1 MPDLWPNFGC
11 PFFNEIAL
19 LAYEDASLLKQSL
32 LLYLQKCRMYFS
44 IQLLLLDVI
53 ALTLSWKPGET
64 LFTFFAF
71 FLSVFA
77 IVNQA
82 YQAFKVLIKPDY

>member
-1 MPDLWPNFGC
+1 MKARRNLVYIFC
-11 PFFNEIAL
+11 
-19 LAYEDASLLKQSL
+19 
-32 LLYLQKCRMYFS
+32 
-44 IQLLLLDVI
+44 
-53 ALTLSWKPGET
+53 
-64 LFTFFAF
+64 F